1 MPTKQ
6 RTSRTPKRG
15 DTVRYQGAPHAVTW
29 VGHGGIDPT
38 SPLRLEIKPT
48 VHSGPAC
55 EIGADELD

>member
-15 DTVRYQGAPHAVTW
+15 DTVRYHGSEHKVTW
-29 VGHGGIDPT
+29 VGHGSGPT

-48 VHSGPAC
+48 EHSGPAF